1 MIFDERKKAI
11 EELVFKASVVG
22 NEDYIN
28 MSEEEFLEEI
38 KEDWIVYEDGTS
50 GLYNRI
56 FYGYKKRMKCLLL
69 MKKKQELLEEFTLGI
84 LKDIVL
90 VES

>member
-1 MIFDERKKAI
+1 MIFDERKKVI
-11 EELVFKASVVG
+11 KELVFKASIIG

-28 MSEEEFLEEI
+28 MSEEEFLVEI

-69 MKKKQELLEEFTLGI
+69 MKKQELLEEFTLGI

>member
-38 KEDWIVYEDGTS
+38 KEDWIVYEEW
-50 GLYNRI
+50 NIR
-56 FYGYKKRMKCLLL
+56 
-69 MKKKQELLEEFTLGI
+69 
-84 LKDIVL
+84 V
-90 VES
+90 V